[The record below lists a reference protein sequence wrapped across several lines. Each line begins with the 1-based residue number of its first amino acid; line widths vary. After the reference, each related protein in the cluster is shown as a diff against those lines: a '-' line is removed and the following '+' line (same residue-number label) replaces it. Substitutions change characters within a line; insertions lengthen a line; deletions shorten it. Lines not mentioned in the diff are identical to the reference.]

1 MSIPPMELFTCEYAL
16 LCLLLLFVWLTKYTV
31 VGTVLNPILTVDIP
45 AIGPGDSQKLF
56 SRSH

>member
-1 MSIPPMELFTCEYAL
+1 MELFTCEYAL

-31 VGTVLNPILTVDIP
+31 VGTILNPILTVDMP